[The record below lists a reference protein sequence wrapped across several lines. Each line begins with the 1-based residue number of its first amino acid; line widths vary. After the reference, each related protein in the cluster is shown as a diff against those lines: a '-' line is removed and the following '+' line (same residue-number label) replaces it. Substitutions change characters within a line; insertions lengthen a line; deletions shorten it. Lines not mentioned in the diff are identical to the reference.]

1 MSDRTERATKSDTPE
16 GPMLPDL
23 AQLSTASVANA
34 IETFDV
40 RNRNRGF
47 VGGEIECR
55 FADFGAMV
63 GHALTVQVS
72 SPDDPKP
79 VPNRY
84 WELWERLSA
93 FPTPAVLVMQDVGEN
108 PSRCAYFGE
117 VMATLAHRLGAV
129 GLVTNGGVRDLSAV
143 RRMGFHYFS
152 QYVTPSH
159 GNFRILNIG
168 ECVHIGG
175 QEVEMGDLLHGD
187 EDGVVVVP
195 KEIAPDLPGAVVR
208 VEQQER
214 SLIEH
219 IQGSAFSIEG
229 AKRMRQEWH

>member
-1 MSDRTERATKSDTPE
+1 MSDQTEGETRSDTPDK
-16 GPMLPDL
+16 PMLSDL

-40 RNRNRGF
+40 RNRNNGF

-55 FADFGAMV
+55 FADLGAMV
-63 GHALTVQVS
+63 GYALTVQVS
-72 SPDDPKP
+72 SPNDPKL

-84 WELWERLSA
+84 WELWERLSG
-93 FPTPAVLVMQDVGEN
+93 FPTPAILVMQDVGEN

-117 VMATLAHRLGAV
+117 VMATLARRLGAV
-129 GLVTNGGVRDLSAV
+129 GLVTNGGVRDLAAV

-159 GNFRILNIG
+159 GNFRILTIG
-168 ECVHIGG
+168 ECVYVGG
-175 QEVEMGDLLHGD
+175 QEIAMGDLLHGD

-195 KEIAPDLPGAVVR
+195 KEIVSDLSGAVVR

-219 IQGSAFSIEG
+219 IQGSEFSIEG

>member
-1 MSDRTERATKSDTPE
+1 MSDGSQSAAEFATSE
-16 GPMLPDL
+16 GSRLADL
-23 AQLSTASVANA
+23 GQLSTASIANA

-55 FADFGAMV
+55 FAEFGAMV

-72 SPDDPKP
+72 SPDDPGP

-84 WELWERLSA
+84 WELWERLRAVS
-93 FPTPAVLVMQDVGEN
+93 TPAVLVMQDVGEN

-117 VMATLAHRLGAV
+117 VMATLARRLGAV
-129 GLVTNGGVRDLSAV
+129 GLVTNGGVRDLAAV
-143 RRMGFHYFS
+143 RKMGFHYFS

-168 ECVHIGG
+168 ECVHVGG
-175 QEVEMGDLLHGD
+175 QEIEMGDLLHGD
-187 EDGVVVVP
+187 EDGVVVIP
-195 KEIAPDLPGAVVR
+195 KELAPDLPGAVVR